1 MSAAAPEPVA
11 AKLGRNVLRCR
22 REACLSQEKLAAR
35 AGLHRTEIGLIE
47 NGRRMPRVDTLV
59 KLIGALRV
67 EPTELLKGIV
77 WEANGSPRSS
87 GRFLLGPLRTE
98 VGQ

>member
-1 MSAAAPEPVA
+1 MSAGPEQLAAR
-11 AKLGRNVLRCR
+11 LGRNVFRCR
-22 REACLSQEKLAAR
+22 REASLSQEQLARR

-59 KLIGALRV
+59 GALRV

-87 GRFLLGPLRTE
+87 GRFVLGPLRTE
-98 VGQ
+98 AR